1 MTGERYVTV
10 NTRLHGRN
18 DFLVANKYYVSN
30 AYDETTLPNTIVT
43 LFCYDK
49 LHKDLFES
57 ELPDEGVTVVAPL
70 TLKRLVSGVFA
81 AAGYSIT
88 PTYLYFPDTLEDLVS
103 PAGYATFDGSVDD
116 ALAELAEEFKF
127 KTYMEDGK
135 VTLMYCPDADTVD
148 KTDLA
153 DQVPIQLNTNMMRS
167 NPVIGPAI
175 LNITSNLDSRLRP
188 GKVVDISQ
196 LLTVG
201 TDVSG
206 IAAEVASGYFKT
218 GLSGFNNYFIL
229 AVQHKGSN
237 YTGDWFTNITASAPT
252 KGTVASPINWL
263 NP

>member
-1 MTGERYVTV
+1 
-10 NTRLHGRN
+10 
-18 DFLVANKYYVSN
+18 
-30 AYDETTLPNTIVT
+30 
-43 LFCYDK
+43 